1 MNDKLKSIFSNP
13 KDYMRTNR
21 PELFSDSIL
30 KTKNIL
36 HDSILKTKNILHKT
50 ILEYQLDTL
59 TSRPGGADKTIHLW
73 ANKTIHLG

>member
-21 PELFSDSIL
+21 PELFS
-30 KTKNIL
+30 
-36 HDSILKTKNILHKT
+36 DSILKTKNILHKT